1 MPLTWPATS
10 LRNLIPSS
18 TDWASRES
26 ATAGVSPLKI
36 EHGQETETVLGALAA
51 PMLPESSTA
60 RTLIVVEGAPW
71 TVHTYD
77 QDDVPV
83 AVCQVAPPSVETS
96 TAATTPPPASV
107 AVPEI
112 VVELPSVR
120 PAPSDGE
127 EMVAVGGVVSV

>member
-1 MPLTWPATS
+1 M
-10 LRNLIPSS
+10 
-18 TDWASRES
+18 
-26 ATAGVSPLKI
+26 KI
-36 EHGQETETVLGALAA
+36 EQGHETETVLAALGV

-60 RTLIVVEGAPW
+60 RALIVVEGAPW
-71 TVHTYD
+71 AIHEYVHEE
-77 QDDVPV
+77 VPV

-112 VVELPSVR
+112 VVELPSAS

-127 EMVAVGGVVSV
+127 VTVALGSVVSVDAGVAINPDWRVAGCAPCRPSD